1 MWILI
6 LVNKLQLTRQEI
18 YPTWDEWSGNREEA
32 GQPLQVHQ
40 THAASIPAARTHPPT
55 SIHAILTS
63 QEHHKAINRAKEQPS
78 KETEKITVIMKTYYW
93 GVGVWQKLF
102 QFWHKFIKQR
112 IHGFQ
117 KPELQISFPLLKPP
131 WNTSFSVTKCCL
143 IQESE
148 LHVIICAP
156 SKKGLKPEGLHSSR
170 TAKCFKSVGLHLLV
184 RYHWTGLVS

>member
-1 MWILI
+1 M
-6 LVNKLQLTRQEI
+6 N
-18 YPTWDEWSGNREEA
+18 
-32 GQPLQVHQ
+32 GQ
-40 THAASIPAARTHPPT
+40 
-55 SIHAILTS
+55 
-63 QEHHKAINRAKEQPS
+63 
-78 KETEKITVIMKTYYW
+78 ETERKQVSHCRYIKHTLPPFLLQERIHQNQFTQYWQAKNIIKQLIEQKSNQVKKLRRSRWYLMKTYYW